1 MIFKHLLNNFI
12 VSKLFLYL
20 HLVSILLLVTLP
32 LNTSSELNNITI
44 LQLRGDYFFHIL
56 MFLPWA
62 FFRKAFTKPAQSK
75 SPQLNSSLPNSI
87 SQSLCHHN
95 TTSESSPLTS
105 HRSPLTSHRSS
116 LIAYL
121 SCLNWL
127 LLGLLFAAG
136 SEVLQYLLPWRAYNV
151 NDLLANM
158 LGILVGFTLLFLF
171 NIRQKTQPINT
182 LTR

>member
-1 MIFKHLLNNFI
+1 MTYVMLVIL
-12 VSKLFLYL
+12 
-20 HLVSILLLVTLP
+20 LVSLP
-32 LNTSSELNNITI
+32 LNSSSELNNITI

-56 MFLPWA
+56 MFLPWV

-87 SQSLCHHN
+87 SQSLCNHN
-95 TTSESSPLTS
+95 TTSESSPLIA
-105 HRSPLTSHRSS
+105 HLSPLTSHRSS

-127 LLGLLFAAG
+127 LLCLLFAAG
-136 SEVLQYLLPWRAYNV
+136 SEGLQYLLPWRAYNV

-158 LGILVGFTLLFLF
+158 MGILLGFSLLFLF
-171 NIRQKTQPINT
+171 NIRQKS
-182 LTR
+182 